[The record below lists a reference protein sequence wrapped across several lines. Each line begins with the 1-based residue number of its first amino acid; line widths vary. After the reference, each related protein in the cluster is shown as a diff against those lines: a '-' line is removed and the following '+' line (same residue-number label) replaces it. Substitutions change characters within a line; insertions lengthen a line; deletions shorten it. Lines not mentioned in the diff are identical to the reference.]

1 MDVVLDGG
9 DDEDIS
15 SLENIDFI
23 NVLLNDSI
31 QLVDFILTKICR
43 KMSSATRVIL
53 PPASVQIKYNR
64 NS

>member
-1 MDVVLDGG
+1 MDVVLEGG
-9 DDEDIS
+9 DDADIS

-53 PPASVQIKYNR
+53 LPASVQIKYNR